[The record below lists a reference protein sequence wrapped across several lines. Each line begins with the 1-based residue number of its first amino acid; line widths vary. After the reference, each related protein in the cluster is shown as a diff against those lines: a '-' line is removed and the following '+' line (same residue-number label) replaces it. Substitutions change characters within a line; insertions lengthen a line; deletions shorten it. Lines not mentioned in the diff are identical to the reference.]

1 MRISKRG
8 NTGNAVIEVAL
19 LAPWIFFLFVG
30 VLDLGFYAY
39 AFISVENAARAATL
53 LTSRSRVAATDQ
65 IDACAIVLS
74 EMTWAAYGRTV
85 QTDCKAAPLV
95 VNTTLLNGSE
105 SADGSDVSC
114 QLAARCDAAQ
124 VEVQYTTLTMIP
136 IPGVLPP
143 SFVVDRKW
151 QMKIDP
157 SADY

>member
-1 MRISKRG
+1 MRASIRQNRS
-8 NTGNAVIEVAL
+8 GNAVIEVAL

-39 AFISVENAARAATL
+39 AFISVENAARAAAL
-53 LTSRSRVAATDQ
+53 LTSRSKVAATDQ
-65 IDACAIVLS
+65 VDACAIVLS
-74 EMTWAAYGRTV
+74 EMTWAAYGRDI
-85 QTDCKAAPLV
+85 QTNCQAAPLI
-95 VNTTLLNGSE
+95 VNTTLLNGSTTPA
-105 SADGSDVSC
+105 SQDGS
-114 QLAARCDAAQ
+114 DAAQ

>member
-1 MRISKRG
+1 MRVSNRRRHA
-8 NTGNAVIEVAL
+8 GNAVIEVAL

-30 VLDLGFYAY
+30 VLDFGFYAY
-39 AFISVENAARAATL
+39 ALISVENAARAAAL
-53 LTSRSRVAATDQ
+53 LTSRSKVAATDQ
-65 IDACAIVLS
+65 TDACAIVLS

-85 QTDCKAAPLV
+85 QTNCQAAPLV
-95 VNTTLLNGSE
+95 VNTTLLNATTTPP
-105 SADGSDVSC
+105 SADSSPSC
-114 QLAARCDAAQ
+114 TCDAAQ

-136 IPGVLPP
+136 LPGVLPP